1 MVISLWYVHNV
12 REFSQSR
19 ASGCRSPLLQP
30 FACSCF
36 FSARL
41 VVAVRESRHTM
52 FRIIYNNNQILTYD
66 KGLLPASWRAWT
78 VLGDQLFGQPG

>member
-1 MVISLWYVHNV
+1 MFGNFCDPEVQGVDLLCS
-12 REFSQSR
+12 
-19 ASGCRSPLLQP
+19 SPLLVAASDLQD
-30 FACSCF
+30 
-36 FSARL
+36 L
-41 VVAVRESRHTM
+41 VVAVHESRHTM

>member
-1 MVISLWYVHNV
+1 M
-12 REFSQSR
+12 
-19 ASGCRSPLLQP
+19 SGHFRVFGNFCDPELQGSRSPLLQP
-30 FACSCF
+30 L
-36 FSARL
+36 L
-41 VVAVRESRHTM
+41 VAASDLQDLAVAVRESRHTM

>member
-1 MVISLWYVHNV
+1 MGLL
-12 REFSQSR
+12 
-19 ASGCRSPLLQP
+19 GGPLQITQQ
-30 FACSCF
+30 
-36 FSARL
+36 